1 MDSQGPYPLHSM
13 AVVLPVLSGIAFI
26 LDLGP
31 FIWHVRN
38 GNIGSASLIFW
49 LLVLLAVNFINP
61 IIWPRDNTQDWW
73 IGHGLCDLEIRLLL
87 GASVGCPAA
96 ITCILNRLAEVL
108 NTKKTVVTK
117 GSDEERRQVIA
128 ELSLC
133 FGLPAAV
140 MIAYIAVHINR
151 YDIFAITGCAWP
163 IDASWVSIVLVL
175 MWPLIFCVF
184 SSYYSGKCG
193 HPQSQHE
200 TDKVYSVLVIIRLY
214 RYRRDFSRLLSN
226 ASTTRSRFLR
236 IFAMTLVVL
245 LVLLP
250 VDIYGVLFTLRTGLH
265 PYHWSWVHDD
275 WDVVLRIPTQGVI
288 VQWDHITWV
297 IGGYLVFIFFGTS
310 CDAREMYRGWL
321 VSAGFSGF
329 FPSLEQPRAKSS
341 QQSSMLSSLSNKA
354 KRFLHLVSKEA
365 QASNSL

>member
-1 MDSQGPYPLHSM
+1 MDSQGPYPLHPM

-31 FIWHVRN
+31 FVWHIRN
-38 GNIGSASLIFW
+38 GNIGAASLIFW
-49 LLVLLAVNFINP
+49 LLLVLAMNFINP

-73 IGHGLCDLEIRLLL
+73 IGHGLCDIEIRLVL
-87 GASVGCPAA
+87 GSFVGCPAA
-96 ITCILNRLAEVL
+96 VTCISKRLAEVL
-108 NTKKTVVTK
+108 DTKKTVVTK
-117 GSDEERRQVIA
+117 GSDEQRRQAIT
-128 ELSLC
+128 ELFIC
-133 FGLPAAV
+133 FGVPIAV
-140 MIAYIAVHINR
+140 MIAYYAVHINR

-175 MWPLIFCVF
+175 VWPLVFCVF
-184 SSYYSGKCG
+184 SSYYSGTYG
-193 HPQSQHE
+193 NPHAQNG
-200 TDKVYSVLVIIRLY
+200 TDRVYSVLVIIRLY

-236 IFAMTLVVL
+236 IFMMTLIVL

-250 VDIYGVLFTLRTGLH
+250 ADIYGVLFTLRAGLH

-275 WDVVLRIPTQGVI
+275 WNEVLRFPTQGVI

-310 CDAREMYRGWL
+310 RDAQEMYRGWL
-321 VSAGFSGF
+321 LSAGFAKF
-329 FPSLEQPRAKSS
+329 FPSLEQPRTRSS

-354 KRFLHLVSKEA
+354 KRLLHLVSKDTK
-365 QASNSL
+365 ASNSL